1 MQDLKTRKQGN
12 SITVTI
18 PKEFGI
24 GPGVL
29 VRPKKT
35 ANGFSYELVDIKDD
49 FFDFSSNILTDVID
63 DGFQGKD
70 ILHEFDKRKAL
81 IDEAVNNLGND
92 VSADKYSGDQA
103 RQELG
108 L

>member
-24 GPGVL
+24 GPGVS

-35 ANGFSYELVDIKDD
+35 SNGFSYELVDNKDD
-49 FFDFSSNILTDVID
+49 FFDFSSNILADVSD

-70 ILHEFDKRKAL
+70 ILHEFDKRKAM
-81 IDEAVNNLGND
+81 IDKAVNNLGND
-92 VSADKYSGDQA
+92 VSADEYSENRA
-103 RQELG
+103 RQEFG